1 MFGDHGR
8 EFGVEGLGVGGQ
20 PFVVV
25 GTELDGKYVGGHR
38 GLPAH
43 NSSLVIEFALQCS
56 SHFNRLDFG
65 AKSSSEG
72 TIHELVEPAFKALED
87 AHKPS
92 RTSADPLRVPEGLI
106 VLRNPDSLAC

>member
-1 MFGDHGR
+1 M
-8 EFGVEGLGVGGQ
+8 
-20 PFVVV
+20 VV